1 MGILLIFLGCFLLY
15 TKSKYVPKYFSNL
28 EKWAKARPIGTRL
41 IAYGLFITSIIVLC
55 LQNGLATGLVIFL
68 IALIFGLCIT
78 IILIPLNKK
87 YAYWMAGLS
96 VLFIIIENTF

>member
-15 TKSKYVPKYFSNL
+15 AKSKYVPKDLANI
-28 EKWAKARPIGTRL
+28 EKWTRANPLGTRL
-41 IAYGLFITSIIVLC
+41 IVYALFVTSIIVLC

-68 IALIFGLCIT
+68 FALMFGLCIT

-87 YAYWMAGLS
+87 YAYWIAGLS
-96 VLFIIIENTF
+96 VLFIIIENIL